1 MLHTVKQ
8 EAVEVKEI
16 NIPVGISD
24 FKEICKN
31 GYYYVDKTFL
41 IKELLKTTA
50 TKVTLITRPRRFGKT
65 MAMSM
70 LATYFDIRENSQ
82 DLFEGLEISKETD
95 LCKEWMNQWP
105 VVFLSLKDI
114 DGLNFE
120 DAYERLVVQIS
131 NLYKNYTYLL
141 EYDKIDPDDRQIFLD
156 LKAGKA
162 EKAQVFQA
170 LRTLM
175 RMLQIY
181 HQKKVILLLDEYDVP
196 IAKASSNGYYNQMLD
211 VMKGIMST
219 ALKDNTSLQF
229 SVVTGCLRIAKE
241 SVFTGTN
248 NFVTDSITD
257 SRYNEFFGF
266 TQAEVDQI
274 LEDADAGKHAE
285 SVKYWYDGYHFG
297 NVDVY
302 CPWDLMNYL
311 CDLQRNPEAKPDSY
325 WKNTSDNAIIRSFI
339 DYAGSSITKKLETL
353 LAGGYIVEQIDESL
367 TYDYLHSSEENLWSI
382 LYLTGYLTTVRE
394 EDLSTSVPDGLS
406 ALAIPNA
413 EIQEI
418 FETTVMKWFSDS
430 AKTWSRQILFDAVW
444 RNDCELLTQEMN
456 KLLRKTIS
464 YHDYKEDF
472 YHAFLA
478 GIFAGAGYSV
488 ESNKE
493 HGEGRSDIV
502 VSDIVNG
509 RVAVFEVKKS
519 DALADLTSDCES
531 ALAQID
537 DRMYAKEFED
547 DYDEVLCY
555 GVSFFKKRC
564 LVKSIDKFAG
574 RNPIDQAIFESEQKM
589 DNGAEAV
596 DAETVPFASGDNHNN
611 HR

>member
-8 EAVEVKEI
+8 EAVEMKEI

-82 DLFEGLEISKETD
+82 DLFDGLEISKETD

-339 DYAGSSITKKLETL
+339 DYAGSSITKKLEIL

-444 RNDCELLTQEMN
+444 KNDCELLTQEMN

-493 HGEGRSDIV
+493 HGEGCSDIV

-519 DALADLTSDCES
+519 DALADLISDCES

-555 GVSFFKKRC
+555 GISFFKKRC
-564 LVKSIDKFAG
+564 LVKGI
-574 RNPIDQAIFESEQKM
+574 NCQQ
-589 DNGAEAV
+589 
-596 DAETVPFASGDNHNN
+596 
-611 HR
+611 

>member
-1 MLHTVKQ
+1 M
-8 EAVEVKEI
+8 KEI

-24 FKEICKN
+24 FKEIRKN

-82 DLFEGLEISKETD
+82 DLFDGLEISKETD

-418 FETTVMKWFSDS
+418 FETTVMKWFSES

-519 DALADLTSDCES
+519 DALADLISDCES

-555 GVSFFKKRC
+555 GISFFKKRC

-574 RNPIDQAIFESEQKM
+574 RCAIRNSKRVNAQEYTFL
-589 DNGAEAV
+589 
-596 DAETVPFASGDNHNN
+596 
-611 HR
+611 

>member
-1 MLHTVKQ
+1 M
-8 EAVEVKEI
+8 KEI

-82 DLFEGLEISKETD
+82 DLFDGLEISKETD

-444 RNDCELLTQEMN
+444 KNDCELLTQEMN

-555 GVSFFKKRC
+555 GISFFKKRC
-564 LVKSIDKFAG
+564 LV
-574 RNPIDQAIFESEQKM
+574 
-589 DNGAEAV
+589 NGI
-596 DAETVPFASGDNHNN
+596 NC
-611 HR
+611 

>member
-1 MLHTVKQ
+1 M
-8 EAVEVKEI
+8 KEI

-24 FKEICKN
+24 FKEIRKN

-82 DLFEGLEISKETD
+82 DLFDGLEISKETD

-229 SVVTGCLRIAKE
+229 SVVTGCLRIVKE

-248 NFVTDSITD
+248 NFVTDSIMD

-444 RNDCELLTQEMN
+444 KNNCKLLTQEMN

-555 GVSFFKKRC
+555 GISFFKKRC

-574 RNPIDQAIFESEQKM
+574 RCAIRNSKRVNAQEYTFL
-589 DNGAEAV
+589 
-596 DAETVPFASGDNHNN
+596 
-611 HR
+611 

>member
-8 EAVEVKEI
+8 EAVEMKEI

-82 DLFEGLEISKETD
+82 DLFDGLEISKETD

-353 LAGGYIVEQIDESL
+353 LAGDYIVEQIDESL

-444 RNDCELLTQEMN
+444 KNDCELLTQEMN

-519 DALADLTSDCES
+519 NALADLVSDCEA

-555 GVSFFKKRC
+555 GISFFKKRC
-564 LVKSIDKFAG
+564 LVKGI
-574 RNPIDQAIFESEQKM
+574 NCQQ
-589 DNGAEAV
+589 
-596 DAETVPFASGDNHNN
+596 
-611 HR
+611 

>member
-1 MLHTVKQ
+1 M
-8 EAVEVKEI
+8 KEI

-24 FKEICKN
+24 FKEIRKN

-82 DLFEGLEISKETD
+82 DLFDGLEISKETD
-95 LCKEWMNQWP
+95 LYKEWMNQWP

-274 LEDADAGKHAE
+274 LEDADAGKHAA

-353 LAGGYIVEQIDESL
+353 LIGGYIVEQIDESL

-418 FETTVMKWFSDS
+418 FETTVMKWFADS
-430 AKTWSRQILFDAVW
+430 VKKWNRTAIFQALWNQKPEIITR
-444 RNDCELLTQEMN
+444 EMN
-456 KLLRKTIS
+456 LLLWNTIS

-472 YHAFLA
+472 YHAFLT
-478 GIFAGAGYSV
+478 GIFMGAGEQI

-493 HGEGRSDIV
+493 HGLGRPDLVII
-502 VSDIVNG
+502 DKANG
-509 RVAVFEVKKS
+509 KVAIFEVKYSQSMKQ
-519 DALADLTSDCES
+519 LNKDCDK
-531 ALAQID
+531 ALAQMKERKYAED
-537 DRMYAKEFED
+537 YKDRYKDIF
-547 DYDEVLCY
+547 CY
-555 GVSFFKKRC
+555 GISFYKKEC
-564 LVKSIDKFAG
+564 LVKML
-574 RNPIDQAIFESEQKM
+574 ES
-589 DNGAEAV
+589 
-596 DAETVPFASGDNHNN
+596 
-611 HR
+611 

>member
-1 MLHTVKQ
+1 M
-8 EAVEVKEI
+8 KEI

-82 DLFEGLEISKETD
+82 DLFDGLEISKETD

-418 FETTVMKWFSDS
+418 FETTVMKWFADS
-430 AKTWSRQILFDAVW
+430 VKKWNRTAIFQALWNQKPEIITR
-444 RNDCELLTQEMN
+444 EMN
-456 KLLRKTIS
+456 LLLWNTIS

-472 YHAFLA
+472 YHAFLT
-478 GIFAGAGYSV
+478 GIFMGAGEQI

-493 HGEGRSDIV
+493 HGLGRPDLVII
-502 VSDIVNG
+502 DKANG
-509 RVAVFEVKKS
+509 KVAIFEVKYSQSMKQ
-519 DALADLTSDCES
+519 LNKDCDK
-531 ALAQID
+531 ALAQMKERKYAED
-537 DRMYAKEFED
+537 YKDRYKDIF
-547 DYDEVLCY
+547 CY
-555 GVSFFKKRC
+555 GISFYKKEC
-564 LVKSIDKFAG
+564 LVKML
-574 RNPIDQAIFESEQKM
+574 ES
-589 DNGAEAV
+589 
-596 DAETVPFASGDNHNN
+596 
-611 HR
+611 

>member
-1 MLHTVKQ
+1 M
-8 EAVEVKEI
+8 KEI

-24 FKEICKN
+24 FKEIRKN

-444 RNDCELLTQEMN
+444 KNDCELLTQEMN

-519 DALADLTSDCES
+519 DALADLISDCES

-555 GVSFFKKRC
+555 GISFFKKRC
-564 LVKSIDKFAG
+564 LV
-574 RNPIDQAIFESEQKM
+574 
-589 DNGAEAV
+589 NGI
-596 DAETVPFASGDNHNN
+596 NC
-611 HR
+611 

>member
-8 EAVEVKEI
+8 EAVEMKEI

-82 DLFEGLEISKETD
+82 DLFDGLEISKETD

-353 LAGGYIVEQIDESL
+353 LAGGYIVEQIDESM

-444 RNDCELLTQEMN
+444 KNDCELLTQEMN

-519 DALADLTSDCES
+519 DALVDLISDCES

-555 GVSFFKKRC
+555 GISFFKKRC
-564 LVKSIDKFAG
+564 LVKGI
-574 RNPIDQAIFESEQKM
+574 NCQQ
-589 DNGAEAV
+589 
-596 DAETVPFASGDNHNN
+596 
-611 HR
+611 

>member
-8 EAVEVKEI
+8 EAVEMKEI

-70 LATYFDIRENSQ
+70 LATYFDIKENSQ
-82 DLFEGLEISKETD
+82 DLFDGLEISKETD

-444 RNDCELLTQEMN
+444 KNDCELLTQEMN

-519 DALADLTSDCES
+519 NALADLVSDCEA

-555 GVSFFKKRC
+555 GISFFKKRC
-564 LVKSIDKFAG
+564 LVKGI
-574 RNPIDQAIFESEQKM
+574 NCQQ
-589 DNGAEAV
+589 
-596 DAETVPFASGDNHNN
+596 
-611 HR
+611 

>member
-8 EAVEVKEI
+8 EAVEMKEI

-82 DLFEGLEISKETD
+82 DLFDGLEISKETD

-141 EYDKIDPDDRQIFLD
+141 DCDKIDLDDRQIFLD

-444 RNDCELLTQEMN
+444 KNDCELLTQEMN

-519 DALADLTSDCES
+519 NALADLVSDCEA

-555 GVSFFKKRC
+555 GISFFKKRC
-564 LVKSIDKFAG
+564 LV
-574 RNPIDQAIFESEQKM
+574 
-589 DNGAEAV
+589 NGI
-596 DAETVPFASGDNHNN
+596 NC
-611 HR
+611 

>member
-8 EAVEVKEI
+8 EAVEMKEI

-82 DLFEGLEISKETD
+82 DLFDGLEISKETD

-181 HQKKVILLLDEYDVP
+181 HPKKVILLLDEYDVP

-444 RNDCELLTQEMN
+444 KNDCELLTQEMN

-555 GVSFFKKRC
+555 GISFFKKRC
-564 LVKSIDKFAG
+564 LV
-574 RNPIDQAIFESEQKM
+574 
-589 DNGAEAV
+589 NGI
-596 DAETVPFASGDNHNN
+596 NC
-611 HR
+611 

>member
-8 EAVEVKEI
+8 EAVEMKEI

-82 DLFEGLEISKETD
+82 DLFDGLEISKETD

-339 DYAGSSITKKLETL
+339 DYAGSSITQKLETL

-444 RNDCELLTQEMN
+444 KNDCELLTQEMN

-519 DALADLTSDCES
+519 NALADLVSDCEA

-555 GVSFFKKRC
+555 GISFFKKRC
-564 LVKSIDKFAG
+564 LVKGI
-574 RNPIDQAIFESEQKM
+574 NCQQ
-589 DNGAEAV
+589 
-596 DAETVPFASGDNHNN
+596 
-611 HR
+611 

>member
-1 MLHTVKQ
+1 M
-8 EAVEVKEI
+8 KEI

-82 DLFEGLEISKETD
+82 DLFDGLEISKETD

-339 DYAGSSITKKLETL
+339 DYAGSSITKKLEIL

-444 RNDCELLTQEMN
+444 KNDCELLTQEMN

-493 HGEGRSDIV
+493 HGKGRSDIV

-519 DALADLTSDCES
+519 DALADLISDCES

-555 GVSFFKKRC
+555 GISFFKKRC
-564 LVKSIDKFAG
+564 LVKGI
-574 RNPIDQAIFESEQKM
+574 NCQQ
-589 DNGAEAV
+589 
-596 DAETVPFASGDNHNN
+596 
-611 HR
+611 

>member
-1 MLHTVKQ
+1 M
-8 EAVEVKEI
+8 KEI

-24 FKEICKN
+24 FKEIRKN

-82 DLFEGLEISKETD
+82 DLFDGLEISKETD

-353 LAGGYIVEQIDESL
+353 LIGGYIVEQIDESL

-555 GVSFFKKRC
+555 GISFFKKRC
-564 LVKSIDKFAG
+564 LV
-574 RNPIDQAIFESEQKM
+574 
-589 DNGAEAV
+589 NGI
-596 DAETVPFASGDNHNN
+596 NC
-611 HR
+611 